1 MTSAIEVVSDVQGKA
16 AAEITLNAEIGL
28 LSVGVYEI
36 LSLRIAERLEPE
48 RKTRGDVILINEQ

>member
-36 LSLRIAERLEPE
+36 LSLRIAERLEAQRQE
-48 RKTRGDVILINEQ
+48 S